1 MGKNGFILLTA
12 TSLLFASAMADTTAE
27 LDAAPPPA
35 MAEATI
41 AGAPA
46 LADKAVPED
55 MATVKIS
62 FAPILKKVSPAI
74 VNISAL
80 RQVQGRSFFADDP
93 FFNEI
98 FGNLGGESS
107 RLRRSLGS
115 AVIID
120 NQKGWVMTNAHV
132 IKGAQDIN
140 IILDDNKEYPAT
152 LLWQDSLL
160 DLAIVTFDDIPAD
173 LTQLELS
180 DSDKLEVG
188 DLVLAVGNPFGLGKT
203 VTMGIVSA
211 VDRELTGNLG
221 RFIQT
226 DAAINPGNSGGGLIT
241 VDGQLAGLNTLIITR
256 SGGSQGLGFAVP
268 ANLLKNIVAQIDDD
282 GMRKQAWLGAIFQ
295 DVDQDIMA
303 SLNMDIPGGAI
314 VTTIW
319 DESEAA
325 KAGLNQGDVVTAVNG
340 RIITGAQDLNL
351 LEHYIGVDSVVEL
364 QLADGDSLV
373 FKAKE
378 APEVPP
384 RDPITVMADGLFEDV
399 TFINRSPK
407 VSQEMRLPFG
417 TGGIVIA
424 GLSRSSIAAQMG
436 FRIGDVLISLNG
448 EKIEN
453 TEMMNLMDLR
463 RGNRWIIE
471 FERDGRL
478 LNATIRY

>member
-1 MGKNGFILLTA
+1 MVKNGFIFLTA
-12 TSLLFASAMADTTAE
+12 TSLLLAT
-27 LDAAPPPA
+27 A
-35 MAEATI
+35 MAEPTAEGDTAAPITAEAAI
-41 AGAPA
+41 AAAPVI
-46 LADKAVPED
+46 VPED
-55 MATVKIS
+55 MAEVKLS

-80 RQVQGRSFFADDP
+80 RQEQGRSFFADDP
-93 FFNEI
+93 FFNEL

-120 NQKGWVMTNAHV
+120 SQKGWVMTNAHV
-132 IKGAQDIN
+132 INGAQDIN
-140 IILDDNKEYPAT
+140 IILDDNKEYPAS
-152 LLWQDSLL
+152 LLWQDTIL
-160 DLAIVTFDDIPAD
+160 DLAIVTFDDIPAG
-173 LTQLELS
+173 LTQLELA

-295 DVDQDIMA
+295 DVDQDIMS
-303 SLNMDIPGGAI
+303 SLDMDIPGGAI

-384 RDPITVMADGLFEDV
+384 RNPITVTSDGLFEDV

-448 EKIEN
+448 ERIEN
-453 TEMMNLMDLR
+453 TDMMNDMDLR

-471 FERDGRL
+471 FERGGRL